1 VTILLYYIVDHLVSF
16 PVSVFDLGKQSM
28 RRSEL
33 KCSTKH
39 WTTKAKKA
47 ILQYQG

>member
-39 WTTKAKKA
+39 LTTKEGNTS
-47 ILQYQG
+47 LQYQG